1 MNVPRKAVLVT
12 YKDERIVEEAVGLAE
27 AADFEVVQIVK
38 AKELGIGKYGL
49 GRGKAEEVKKL
60 VEELGAE
67 CIIVDERLRT
77 SQNYNLSQFTGRE
90 VIDREKLILDIFA
103 RRAASPEAKLQ
114 VKLAQLMYE
123 LPRAREM
130 VRRLKMGEQPGLHG
144 YGRYE
149 VERYVWSINRQIHT
163 LREKLERVS
172 ARREL
177 HRRRRR
183 KLNAPFIALAGYT
196 GVGKTTLF
204 NILTHESKKVDEKP
218 FTTLSTTIRKFKYR
232 GVDFF
237 VSDTVGFIDRLPH
250 YLIEAFKSTLE
261 ELNFAD
267 LVLLL
272 TDVSVPKD
280 EFERMLRASLSVL
293 SELAVDPSKVVV
305 VLNKIDKVDMGEVEE
320 KEKAIPPEMGR
331 IAISAKTGLGIE
343 NLKELIYGR
352 IIEGAEW
359 SIVVE
364 EEEAEK
370 LKKVAEWLK
379 PLVKVSEKPA
389 GGDML
394 LLAFKGPEWLIDE
407 IKMAAQKD

>member
-1 MNVPRKAVLVT
+1 MNVARKAVLVT
-12 YKDERIVEEAVGLAE
+12 YKDDRIIDEAVGLAE
-27 AADFEVVQIVK
+27 AADFKVIHIVMARK
-38 AKELGIGKYGL
+38 LGIGKYGL
-49 GRGKAEEVKKL
+49 GKGKAEEIKKL
-60 VEELGAE
+60 VEELDVE

-77 SQNYNLSQFTGRE
+77 SQSYNLSQLTGKE

-130 VRRLKMGEQPGLHG
+130 VRRIKMGEQPGLHG

-149 VERYVWSINRQIHT
+149 VEKYVWSINRQIHT
-163 LREKLERVS
+163 LREKLKRVS

-204 NILTHESKKVDEKP
+204 NILTNEFKKVDEKP
-218 FTTLSTTIRKFKYR
+218 FTTLSTTIRKFRYH

-272 TDVSVPKD
+272 TDVSVPRN
-280 EFERMLRASLSVL
+280 EFERRLKASLSVL
-293 SELAVDPSKVVV
+293 SELAVDPSKVVI
-305 VLNKIDKVDMGEVEE
+305 VLNKVDKVDVKEVEE
-320 KEKAIPPEMGR
+320 KEKIIPPEMER
-331 IAISAKTGLGIE
+331 ISISAKMRFGIE
-343 NLKELIYGR
+343 NLKELIYKR

-364 EEEAEK
+364 KEEAEK

-379 PLVKVSEKPA
+379 PLVKISEKPA
-389 GGDML
+389 GGDAL

-407 IKMAAQKD
+407 IKMATQKD

>member
-1 MNVPRKAVLVT
+1 
-12 YKDERIVEEAVGLAE
+12 
-27 AADFEVVQIVK
+27 
-38 AKELGIGKYGL
+38 
-49 GRGKAEEVKKL
+49 
-60 VEELGAE
+60 
-67 CIIVDERLRT
+67 
-77 SQNYNLSQFTGRE
+77 
-90 VIDREKLILDIFA
+90 
-103 RRAASPEAKLQ
+103 
-114 VKLAQLMYE
+114 
-123 LPRAREM
+123 
-130 VRRLKMGEQPGLHG
+130 MGEQPGLHG

-149 VERYVWSINRQIHT
+149 VEKYMWSINKQIHT
-163 LREKLERVS
+163 LREKLKRVS

-177 HRRRRR
+177 HRRRRK
-183 KLNAPFIALAGYT
+183 KLNAPFVALAGYT

-204 NILTHESKKVDEKP
+204 NALTNESKKVDEKP
-218 FTTLSTTIRKFKYR
+218 FTTLSTTIRKFRYR

-272 TDVSVPKD
+272 TDVSVPRD
-280 EFERMLRASLSVL
+280 EFERRFRASLSVL
-293 SELAVDPSKVVV
+293 SELAVDPSRVVV
-305 VLNKIDKVDMGEVEE
+305 VLNKVDRVDVEE
-320 KEKAIPPEMGR
+320 VKGKKRMIPPEMEC
-331 IAISAKTGLGIE
+331 ITISARTGLGIE

-352 IIEGAEW
+352 IMEGAEW

-364 EEEAEK
+364 EDEAEK
-370 LKKVAEWLK
+370 LKRVAEWLK

-389 GGDML
+389 AGDML